1 MNWTDFQTHNDAP
14 TKAFEVLCNQLFEN
28 WCKEEYQTH
37 LVSFSVVNGSGGDG
51 GVESYAVLSDE
62 SVVGLQA
69 KWFPTSI
76 TSNQF
81 SQIKSSINTAMKIRP
96 QISRYI
102 VCIPRDLAST
112 TARGE
117 NTEDKRWNE
126 IIEAL
131 KKVFPSLTIDLWN
144 ETRIV
149 TELQKESSSG
159 IYKYWF
165 EKSEIAEENIRFSFE
180 KSKASWLVTKYVPEL
195 NTFGDIDGY
204 ISAFLGQEDQ
214 RNTAKKTF
222 EDICILCD
230 SFSLAADELTAV
242 CGAKDPQ
249 LVELL
254 SSTKTSLAA
263 MSNEANKAIVWLNSE
278 TVFCVSLDETFFDID
293 IDSILAE
300 LKESRAEFHHHFHF
314 YEVSKVLRKLGSIDT
329 QTAIEVV
336 SLGND
341 KSSLL
346 FLGEPG
352 TGKTHGIASE
362 TEKLLENNFHVPIL
376 IQARDIPVEQTWK
389 DIIASCLGLS
399 ASWGED
405 EIWQALSSLANRK
418 RFNVLDPSGYVKV
431 LPKIIVMIDGI
442 DESSSHQKWIDRI
455 QETNV
460 IVQKYPQIRFCFM
473 SRPYAFDP
481 YAEYARIINLG
492 TSGDVPVHK
501 LFSSYTR
508 VFNINVINESLLK
521 YALTTP
527 LALKLFCDLHKG
539 KTIEYHDQIDV
550 SLTTLLQEKINI
562 LEKEFCEKISSGL
575 LSNQYILR
583 TIQMLAISFNVE
595 RCLEQNSLLDLLTK
609 ELLLNRERAET
620 LLQYLTD
627 YGILRLFCEHNIGYL
642 SPRTYFYYPGIQGYF
657 DHASA
662 LVLLDEY
669 KTPAN
674 IDFEKCKYLH
684 KNTLYALAIISIQ
697 RFDYLITDNATLNKI
712 VDSWFEEELCFLAL
726 RHSNPNQANEY
737 KPLLLQ
743 RMSESRETV
752 ISITNNIILPLARNS
767 SHPLGCALLDEFLS
781 GFKYPAQRD
790 IIWSVPSFLRGSYAD
805 KWYSSRELALND
817 ENYTLSED
825 DMATGCPLVYAWAL
839 SSVNNSLR
847 KFYRGELMQ
856 WARVAPD
863 EFYKLFIKFSD
874 VNDPQVR
881 ADIFSILMCLLL
893 EDGNQCLIEDASK
906 WLLENVLAVKRLEEN
921 RDIAIRYYSCA
932 IVQKAIA
939 LGVLNAE
946 ATEPFLPPY
955 NISNNFIPLD
965 YEALAGTYMGG
976 YSGIGYDLA
985 RYVLID
991 HFTSCFSDYD
1001 RRVRNQ
1007 FGKLISEISNE
1018 QPQYSGI
1025 STNQFL
1031 ISAAFAFVSQCGWN
1045 ESDFQRYDRDNKKA
1059 IGADCAISGSHHK
1072 ATHGAQSQVMTICE
1086 KYVWQARNEI
1096 GGYLADRLL
1105 YCDDFD
1111 VFRVS
1116 DYGLLDDFI
1125 IPIQELNQIDPDNIP
1140 EDQPWHIPEK
1150 DVVILSGDCSTK
1162 ENVINLV
1169 LESPDID
1176 WKKWLFISN
1185 SDYKYKIKS
1194 NDLMALGGFS
1204 CFYSPSGVETCLFI
1218 SSIII
1223 SEEQRGMFLNE
1234 LSNDTQLAKSVAN
1247 PTDWMGGIH
1256 TSCYI
1261 TPKEVCW
1268 FPWKQRYNSRFVE
1281 EFPGVN
1287 IQSAV
1292 DRCCYNYQ
1300 EYGDVYYDL
1309 PSSPIREMLGISNS
1323 DGYLFYND
1331 KKHIKAEY
1339 CIAGDKWRTY
1349 QDYLLVDK
1357 EELFSILKER
1367 GNTLLWVVREY
1378 RREGGKSGEKFGEF
1392 YAEKDNCHIAFYCDD
1407 MWETQPILLSKDS
1420 TTR

>member
-1 MNWTDFQTHNDAP
+1 MNWTSFQTHNDAP

-28 WCKEEYQTH
+28 WCKEEYKTC
-37 LVSFSVVNGSGGDG
+37 LMSFNIVNGAGGDG
-51 GVESYAVLSDE
+51 GVESYAVLSDG

-81 SQIKSSINTAMKIRP
+81 GQIKNSISTAMKVRP

-102 VCIPRDLAST
+102 VCVPRDLAST
-112 TARGE
+112 TARGV
-117 NTEDKRWNE
+117 NTEEKRWDE
-126 IIEAL
+126 TVEAL
-131 KKVFPSLTIDLWN
+131 RKVFPSLTIDLWN

-180 KSKASWLVTKYVPEL
+180 KSKASWLSTKYVPEL
-195 NTFGDIDGY
+195 NTFGDMDGS

-214 RNTAKKTF
+214 RNAAKKTF
-222 EDICILCD
+222 EDICILCT
-230 SFSLAADELTAV
+230 SFSSAADELAAV
-242 CGAKDPQ
+242 CGASDPQ
-249 LVELL
+249 LIDLL
-254 SSTKTSLAA
+254 SATKTSLEA
-263 MSNEANKAIVWLNSE
+263 MRNEATKAIIWLNNE
-278 TVFCVSLDETFFDID
+278 TNLFVSPDETFFDVD

-300 LKESRAEFHHHFHF
+300 LKESKAEIHHHFHF

-329 QTAIEVV
+329 QNALEIVD
-336 SLGND
+336 LGND
-341 KSSLL
+341 RSSLL

-352 TGKTHGIASE
+352 TGKTHGIAAE
-362 TEKLLENNFHVPIL
+362 TEKLLANNFHSPIL

-389 DIIASCLGLS
+389 DIITSCLGLS
-399 ASWGED
+399 TTWGED

-418 RFNVLDPSGYVKV
+418 RFNALDSSGHLQVM
-431 LPKIIVMIDGI
+431 PKIIIMIDGI

-460 IVQKYPQIRFCFM
+460 IVQKYPQIRFCFT
-473 SRPYAFDP
+473 SRLYAFDP

-492 TSGDVPVHK
+492 THGDVPVHK

-508 VFNINVINESLLK
+508 AFSINVVNAGLLK

-539 KTIEYHDQIDV
+539 KTIEYYDQIDV
-550 SLTTLLQEKINI
+550 SLITLLQEKINI
-562 LEKEFCEKISSGL
+562 LEKEFCEKISAGL
-575 LSNQYILR
+575 ISNQYILR
-583 TIQMLAISFNVE
+583 TIQILAVPLSVE
-595 RCLEQNSLLDLLTK
+595 HRLEQNSLL
-609 ELLLNRERAET
+609 ELLARELVLSRERAET

-627 YGILRLFCEHNIGYL
+627 YGILRLFCEHSTGYL

-657 DHASA
+657 DHALA

-669 KTPAN
+669 KNPEN
-674 IDFEKCKYLH
+674 IDFGKCKYLH

-697 RFDYLITDNATLNKI
+697 RFDYLITDNATLRKV

-726 RHSNPNQANEY
+726 RHSKPSQANIY
-737 KPLLLQ
+737 KPQLLQ
-743 RMSESRETV
+743 RMSEGREAV

-781 GFKYPAQRD
+781 EFKHPAHRD
-790 IIWSVPSFLRGSYAD
+790 IIWSVPSFLRGSYED
-805 KWYSSRELALND
+805 KWYSSSELALND
-817 ENYTLSED
+817 EDYMLSED
-825 DMATGCPLVYAWAL
+825 DTAIGCPLVYAWAL

-847 KFYRGELMQ
+847 KFYRGELMK
-856 WARVAPD
+856 WARLAPD

-874 VNDPQVR
+874 VNDPQIR

-893 EDGNQCLIEDASK
+893 EDGNQRLIEEASK
-906 WLLENVLAVKRLEEN
+906 WLLENVLAVERIEEN

-932 IVQKAIA
+932 IVQKAIT
-939 LGVLNAE
+939 LGILDAE
-946 ATEPFLPPY
+946 KTEPFLPPY
-955 NISNNFIPLD
+955 NTSNNFISLN
-965 YEALAGTYMGG
+965 YEALTGTRMGG
-976 YSGIGYDLA
+976 YSGIDYDLA

-1001 RRVRNQ
+1001 RRVSNQ
-1007 FGKLISEISNE
+1007 FAKLISEISKE
-1018 QPQYSGI
+1018 QPDYCGI
-1025 STNQFL
+1025 STDQL
-1031 ISAAFAFVSQCGWN
+1031 IISAAFAFVSRCGWN
-1045 ESDFQRYDRDNKKA
+1045 ERDFQYYDREKKKA
-1059 IGADCAISGSHHK
+1059 IGADSAISRYHHK
-1072 ATHGAQSQVMTICE
+1072 ATHGAQSSVMTICE

-1096 GGYLADRLL
+1096 SGYLADRLF
-1105 YCDDFD
+1105 YCDDDD

-1116 DYGLLDDFI
+1116 DYGLLDDYI

-1140 EDQPWHIPEK
+1140 EEQPWHIPEME
-1150 DVVILSGDCSTK
+1150 VVILSGDCSTK
-1162 ENVINLV
+1162 EGVINTV
-1169 LESPDID
+1169 LESPDVN
-1176 WKKWLFISN
+1176 WEKWLFMN
-1185 SDYKYKIKS
+1185 NNHKYKIES
-1194 NDLMALGGFS
+1194 CELMALGGYS

-1218 SSIII
+1218 GSIII
-1223 SEEQRGMFLNE
+1223 PVEQLDMFLNE
-1234 LSNDTQLAKSVAN
+1234 LSGDAKLANSVAN

-1268 FPWKQRYNSRFVE
+1268 FPWKQRYDSRFVDY
-1281 EFPGVN
+1281 FPQIK

-1292 DRCCYNYQ
+1292 DRCCYNYL

-1309 PSSPIREMLGISNS
+1309 PSFPIREMLDISNS

-1331 KKHIKAEY
+1331 EKHIKAEY
-1339 CIAGDKWRTY
+1339 CIAGEKWRTY

-1357 EELFSILKER
+1357 EELLRILEKR
-1367 GNTLLWVVREY
+1367 GNTILWVVREY
-1378 RREGGKSGEKFGEF
+1378 RREGGKSGERFGEF
-1392 YAEKDNCHIAFYCDD
+1392 YAEKDNCHIAFFRDGT
-1407 MWETQPILLSKDS
+1407 WKAHPILLSKDS
-1420 TTR
+1420 TIR